1 MRIQFLLPAAAFAAI
16 GAAVLIAGA
25 QPAAAYS
32 CAISPHGDA
41 VIIKTDNTDGA
52 PKICTV
58 TCRYVTATFTCTQ
71 SIPGGAK
78 GWFVC
83 LRPSGG
89 KVLGALQG
97 GGETCR

>member
-1 MRIQFLLPAAAFAAI
+1 MKLRLVVPAAAL
-16 GAAVLIAGA
+16 AAVLAGA

-32 CAISPHGDA
+32 CAMSPHGDA
-41 VIIKTDNTDGA
+41 VIIKTDNPDGA
-52 PKICTV
+52 PKTCTI

-71 SIPGGAK
+71 SVPVGAK

-97 GGETCR
+97 GESCR